1 MQAWDVITHG
11 GGEGLFYTFNAVA
24 AFFNGKTPGS
34 SVGSLAATL
43 GTISA
48 TFAAALAI
56 FMMVV
61 KQDLK
66 ISFNWLFG
74 SFLIMNLL
82 MFPKV
87 NILIIDR
94 VTGFQRP
101 VAHVPFML
109 GAFAGATSQLGD
121 VMAKK
126 MDDIFSGPIGVGEN
140 MGSKDVMNYRTHGVA
155 MASEL
160 VAKASRFTITD
171 ADMAA
176 NMREFVQQCVIIDIA
191 KGKYSINEIL
201 ESPDVWG
208 LLKEHASPAR
218 GFPYRNIENR
228 IIDTKILTCQEGAAK
243 LDIAWAKA
251 LDKSKKVYGA
261 RFFPHSKNPGH
272 ALISNMSIS
281 YGYLT
286 NISAEA
292 SDILRQNMM
301 INALE
306 DGLLSANQINNAS
319 AAVTGYATT
328 RAQEQQKTAY
338 ALQGNMASL
347 SLSVLKIVVEVM
359 FYAIFPIIVIIAI
372 LPGGVAV
379 LKKYVIALFWIQ
391 SWAPLYSV
399 LNMLVNIYGRSK
411 SMAAIAGTSAYG
423 ISAATMPGLAEGNE
437 WVAAVAGYTM
447 MSVPFLSY
455 GLIHYG
461 AGAFSQLSTHFGSV
475 TQSAAS
481 HAAEEATTGNYNMGN
496 TSFDNHS
503 RHSIS
508 GFKQDQNLS
517 VATGRSSVQLGDG
530 AWVSTTMDGSVV
542 YDNTSAISKIGG
554 NVNYAENIGQSLS
567 KSADESHREGTQ
579 YMTSAQDNL
588 TSALQQAQDFRTMR
602 SKGISSDVSESTGE
616 STSENKSLSKY
627 LDLEN
632 QFAKDNNIRA
642 DLARGSLVRSA
653 LSGRISAD
661 IGTGLPF
668 VKIGA
673 SGSLEK
679 SADSTVNSTMSGSD
693 LDSKAKRFVEKEG
706 INDLLQNAITESK
719 DTRFSNN
726 SSSGSSYSDSINAS
740 LSQAESHMN
749 SASVSFGKEQQY
761 RESAQLIT
769 SNSVGFNQDMSQKYV
784 DSLLKTP
791 NEGGHYGISGL
802 HSTLKDTDQ
811 NQQHLSEFVQ
821 ERAKKTHSDLLANKD
836 LHANKIYQSYQ
847 KNADLFNDGK
857 AIKQGYQTHKKEIHQ
872 ENNKANLSQP
882 VSNATSGQYS
892 RKRDELNAK
901 ILVKQTEIK
910 DEIKTNLNEFED
922 KYKKHVDGK

>member
-11 GGEGLFYTFNAVA
+11 GGEGLYYTFNAVA
-24 AFFNGKTPGS
+24 AFFNGKTAGS

-48 TFAAALAI
+48 TFASALAI

-126 MDDIFSGPIGVGEN
+126 MDDIFSGPI
-140 MGSKDVMNYRTHGVA
+140 DVNQGISGKEIMNYRTHGVA
-155 MASEL
+155 MASQL
-160 VAKASRFTITD
+160 IAKASRFTITD

-228 IIDTKILTCQEGAAK
+228 QIETKILTCQEGAAK

-251 LDKSKKVYGA
+251 LDKSKKIYGA
-261 RFFPHSKNPGH
+261 RFYPHSKNPGH

-517 VATGRSSVQLGDG
+517 VATGRSSVQMANG
-530 AWVSTTMDGSVV
+530 AWASTTLDGSKII
-542 YDNTSAISKIGG
+542 DMGSALSKTGANI
-554 NVNYAENIGQSLS
+554 NYAENLSQSLS
-567 KSADESHREGTQ
+567 EAADQSQRAGMQHS
-579 YMTSAQDNL
+579 TSAQENL
-588 TSALQQAQDFRTMR
+588 TNAITEGMNFSKNR
-602 SKGISSDVSESTGE
+602 SNGISSDSSNSHGE
-616 STSENKSLSKY
+616 VYTDNKAFS
-627 LDLEN
+627 
-632 QFAKDNNIRA
+632 QII
-642 DLARGSLVRSA
+642 DLAQNYARQHNVTDSIAAGEVARAALTARASVDAGVGFPGFKVNGSVGIEGSR
-653 LSGRISAD
+653 
-661 IGTGLPF
+661 
-668 VKIGA
+668 A
-673 SGSLEK
+673 S
-679 SADSTVNSTMSGSD
+679 T
-693 LDSKAKRFVEKEG
+693 
-706 INDLLQNAITESK
+706 
-719 DTRFSNN
+719 N
-726 SSSGSSYSDSINAS
+726 SSSRSKGEVESKSDTISERDNLASLLSNTFNDVTDARYNQNHSSGSAYSESINAS
-740 LSQAESHMN
+740 LSKAQSHMT
-749 SASVSFGKEQQY
+749 SASASYSEEQQY
-761 RESAQLIT
+761 RESAQRVS
-769 SNSVGFNQDMSQKYV
+769 SNSAGFNQDLSQQYMNH
-784 DSLLKTP
+784 LLHNT
-791 NEGGHYGISGL
+791 EAGRRSGISGANAIMNNPEL
-802 HSTLKDTDQ
+802 
-811 NQQHLSEFVQ
+811 NQQHLSGFLKEKTKAMHLNLGSKEDNIGNIQKTYNSNANELNNNNLLKENHQSNTSHLNNLKGSAKLNLPVKNNIGSHHAEQRDQLSSNIETRRQ
-821 ERAKKTHSDLLANKD
+821 EIKSEKD
-836 LHANKIYQSYQ
+836 INT
-847 KNADLFNDGK
+847 KNFDEN
-857 AIKQGYQTHKKEIHQ
+857 HKKP
-872 ENNKANLSQP
+872 L
-882 VSNATSGQYS
+882 Y
-892 RKRDELNAK
+892 
-901 ILVKQTEIK
+901 
-910 DEIKTNLNEFED
+910 
-922 KYKKHVDGK
+922 

>member
-24 AFFNGKTPGS
+24 AFFNGKTAGS

-48 TFAAALAI
+48 TFASAIAI
-56 FMMVV
+56 FSMVV

-66 ISFNWLFG
+66 ISFNWLFS
-74 SFLIMNLL
+74 SFIIMNLL

-87 NILIIDR
+87 NVLIIDR

-101 VAHVPFML
+101 VANVPFML

-121 VMAKK
+121 AMAKK
-126 MDDIFSGPIGVGEN
+126 MDDIFSGPIVSDANIAGKE
-140 MGSKDVMNYRTHGVA
+140 VMNYRIHGVA
-155 MASEL
+155 MASQL
-160 VAKASRFTITD
+160 VAKASRFTVTD

-176 NMREFVQQCVIIDIA
+176 NLREFVQQCVIIDIA
-191 KGKYSINEIL
+191 KGKYTINELL
-201 ESPDVWG
+201 ESNNVWEM
-208 LLKEHASPAR
+208 LKTQASPAR
-218 GFPYRNIENR
+218 GFPYRNINNKV
-228 IIDTKILTCQEGAAK
+228 IDTKILTCQEGAAK
-243 LDIAWAKA
+243 LDIAWTKA
-251 LDKSKKVYGA
+251 IDKSKKIYGA
-261 RFFPHSKNPGH
+261 RFFPNSKNPAN

-347 SLSVLKIVVEVM
+347 SLSILKIVVEVM

-372 LPGGVAV
+372 LPGGVGV

-423 ISAATMPGLAEGNE
+423 VSAATMPGLVEGNE

-461 AGAFSQLSTHFGSV
+461 AGALSQLSTHFGSV

-503 RHSIS
+503 RHNIS

-517 VATGRSSVQLGDG
+517 VATGRSSVQMGDG
-530 AWVSTTMDGSVV
+530 SWVSTTMDGNAVF
-542 YDNTSAISKIGG
+542 DRNSAISKIGG
-554 NVNYAENIGQSLS
+554 NVNFAENISQSLS
-567 KSADESHREGTQ
+567 KSADESHREGIQ
-579 YMTSAQDNL
+579 NMVSAQDNI
-588 TSALQQAQDFRTMR
+588 TSALQHAQDFRAMR
-602 SKGISSDVSESTGE
+602 SKGLSSDQSESRGE
-616 STSENKSLSKY
+616 SNVENSSLSKY

-642 DLARGSLVRSA
+642 DLARGSLVRTA
-653 LSGRISAD
+653 LSGKISAD

-668 VKIGA
+668 LKVGA
-673 SGSLEK
+673 SGSIEK
-679 SADSTVNSTMSGSD
+679 SADLSVNSSMSGSD
-693 LDSKAKRFVEKEG
+693 LESRAQRFVEKEG
-706 INDLLQNAITESK
+706 ISELLQNAVTEAK
-719 DTRFSNN
+719 DSRFSNN

-740 LSQAESHMN
+740 LSKAESYMD

-761 RESAQLIT
+761 RESAQSVS

-784 DSLLKTP
+784 DNLLNNTEQGKNHGIAGVNSLL
-791 NEGGHYGISGL
+791 SD
-802 HSTLKDTDQ
+802 SAQ
-811 NQQHLSEFVQ
+811 NQQHLSKFVQ
-821 ERAKKTHSDLLANKD
+821 ERAQETHSSLWDNKESNTRD
-836 LHANKIYQSYQ
+836 IYQSYQ
-847 KNADLFNDGK
+847 KNVDSLGGGK
-857 AIKQGYQTHKKEIHQ
+857 DVNKGYQSNRNDIIGQRNKAGLKQPVENQTNNQFGDKRDNLNSKILIKKADIKNEH
-872 ENNKANLSQP
+872 ENN
-882 VSNATSGQYS
+882 
-892 RKRDELNAK
+892 LNK
-901 ILVKQTEIK
+901 
-910 DEIKTNLNEFED
+910 FEE
-922 KYKKHVDGK
+922 KYKNHVEK

>member
-24 AFFNGKTPGS
+24 AFFNGKTAGS
-34 SVGSLAATL
+34 SVGSLSATL
-43 GTISA
+43 ATLSA
-48 TFAAALAI
+48 TFASAIAI
-56 FMMVV
+56 FTMVV

-66 ISFNWLFG
+66 ISFNWLFS
-74 SFLIMNLL
+74 SFIIMNLL
-82 MFPKV
+82 MLPKV

-101 VAHVPFML
+101 VANIPFML

-121 VMAKK
+121 IMAKK
-126 MDDIFSGPIGVGEN
+126 MDDIFSGPIVSDNN
-140 MGSKDVMNYRTHGVA
+140 MSGKEVMNYRIHGVA
-155 MASEL
+155 MASQL
-160 VAKASRFTITD
+160 VAKASRFTVTD

-176 NMREFVQQCVIIDIA
+176 NLREFVQQCVMIDIA
-191 KGKYSINEIL
+191 KGKYTISSLL
-201 ESPDVWG
+201 ESNNVWE
-208 LLKEHASPAR
+208 LLKENASPAR
-218 GFPYRNIENR
+218 GFPYRHIESKA
-228 IIDTKILTCQEGAAK
+228 IETKIVTCQEGASK
-243 LDIAWAKA
+243 LDIAWTKA
-251 LDKSKKVYGA
+251 IDKSKRIYGA
-261 RFFPHSKNPGH
+261 RFFPNSKNPAN
-272 ALISNMSIS
+272 ALVSNLSIS

-286 NISAEA
+286 NISSEA

-306 DGLLSANQINNAS
+306 DGLLSANQINDAS

-372 LPGGVAV
+372 LPGGVGV

-423 ISAATMPGLAEGNE
+423 VSAATMPGLAEGNE

-461 AGAFSQLSTHFGSV
+461 AGALSQLSTHFGSV

-503 RHSIS
+503 RHNLS

-517 VATGRSSVQLGDG
+517 VATGRSSVQMSDG
-530 AWVSTTMDGSVV
+530 SWVSTTADGNAVF
-542 YDNTSAISKIGG
+542 DRNSALSKIGG
-554 NVNYAENIGQSLS
+554 NVNFAENISQSLS
-567 KSADESHREGTQ
+567 RSADESHREGIQ
-579 YMTSAQDNL
+579 NMVSAQDNI
-588 TSALQQAQDFRTMR
+588 TSALQNAQDFRTTR
-602 SKGISSDVSESTGE
+602 SNGLSSDESNSRGE
-616 STSENKSLSKY
+616 SNVENASLAKY

-668 VKIGA
+668 VKVGA
-673 SGSLEK
+673 STSLEK
-679 SADSTVNSTMSGSD
+679 SADLTVNSSMSGSD
-693 LDSKAKRFVEKEG
+693 SESKAQRFVEKEG
-706 INDLLQNAITESK
+706 ISELLQNAITEAK
-719 DTRFSNN
+719 DARFSSN
-726 SSSGSSYSDSINAS
+726 SSSNSSYSDSINAS
-740 LSQAESHMN
+740 LSQAESYMN
-749 SASVSFGKEQQY
+749 SASASFGKEQQY
-761 RESAQLIT
+761 RESAQSVS

-784 DSLLKTP
+784 DNLLNNTE
-791 NEGGHYGISGL
+791 EGRNQGIAGVNSIL
-802 HSTLKDTDQ
+802 SDSAQ
-811 NQQHLSEFVQ
+811 NQQHLSKFVQ
-821 ERAKKTHSDLLANKD
+821 ERAQETHSELWANKES
-836 LHANKIYQSYQ
+836 NTGNIYQSYK
-847 KNADLFNDGK
+847 KNSDSFGTRESINKSYQEHKNDIIREK
-857 AIKQGYQTHKKEIHQ
+857 
-872 ENNKANLSQP
+872 NKASLGNN
-882 VSNATSGQYS
+882 VANTTGSNHAG
-892 RKRDELNAK
+892 KRDELSVK
-901 ILVKQTEIK
+901 ILEKQNKIHSELEGNK
-910 DEIKTNLNEFED
+910 KELEE
-922 KYKKHVDGK
+922 KYKKNVDK